1 MGSLNKFGWLAT
13 VNVTSRWKAT
23 ESRYEIPLRLA
34 ARDFSSLFAR
44 KNFDFAQDDIQRVY
58 GQNLFVTICPF
69 VHNRFIFSFCE
80 SAFLKGVRGKLFS
93 CEKSFPRI
101 LSKLLYKTKKRIWF
115 TNPLF
120 SLGSC

>member
-1 MGSLNKFGWLAT
+1 MGSLDKFGWLAT

-69 VHNRFIFSFCE
+69 VHNRFIFPF
-80 SAFLKGVRGKLFS
+80 VRALF
-93 CEKSFPRI
+93 
-101 LSKLLYKTKKRIWF
+101 
-115 TNPLF
+115 
-120 SLGSC
+120 